1 VALNRV
7 AGDFQSMRGNLVQ
20 TNIADWLAEKGLR
33 VERNCVVDASSST
46 VGVRQQTGFMT
57 FTRQIPFPYWPLIRT
72 FEKDNI
78 ITTGLNQ
85 VGLQLTSTINF
96 TGDTTLRFTP
106 FLKTSNKSGTLPI
119 PVFFNVQKEW
129 ANSDFPLSNLTVGAL
144 LQGPIQSDVHSAIV
158 VIGNGDFAINGIGQ
172 EAQQRQPDNINLMVN
187 AIDYLSDDTG
197 LVALRTK
204 EVTARPL
211 DELEEGRRTLIKWL
225 NFGLP
230 ILLVIIYGIVRTQI
244 NRRKRIKRMEVGY
257 V

>member
-1 VALNRV
+1 
-7 AGDFQSMRGNLVQ
+7 MRGDLVQ
-20 TNIADWLAEKGLR
+20 TNFPDWLDEKGLR
-33 VERNCVVDASSST
+33 LEKNSVVDASSGT

-57 FTRQIPFPYWPLIRT
+57 FTRQIPFPYWPMIKT
-72 FEKDNI
+72 FDEDNV

-85 VGLQLTSTINF
+85 VLLQLTSNINF

-106 FLKTSNKSGTLPI
+106 FLKTSNKSGTLPA

-129 ANSDFPLSNLTVGAL
+129 GNSDFPLSNLTVGAL
-144 LQGPIQSDVHSAIV
+144 LEGPIDSQTDAAIAL
-158 VIGNGDFAINGIGQ
+158 IGNGDFAVNGAGEQ
-172 EAQQRQPDNINLMVN
+172 AQQRQPDNINLMVN

-204 EVTARPL
+204 EVTSRPL
-211 DELEEGRRTLIKWL
+211 DEIEESKRTLIKWI

-230 ILLVIIYGIVRTQI
+230 ILFVIIYGFVRAQI
-244 NRRKRIKRMEVGY
+244 NRRKRIKRMEVGN